1 MAIKNLV
8 PSIWRR
14 GGIPLR
20 REESPFYAFQ
30 REMNRLFDD
39 FFQGFDIAPFGALLE
54 ERFGGFS
61 PSIDLKEDDKEV
73 SIKAELPGIDEKD
86 IEVLLSD
93 DALTIKGEKKEEKE
107 ERGKDYYHMER
118 TYGSFNRVVP
128 LPLGVDTT
136 NVEAHFKNGVLS
148 IKLPKTE
155 EAKAKGKKIPIK
167 AE

>member
-1 MAIKNLV
+1 MISSRGLMLHLLA
-8 PSIWRR
+8 PWRS
-14 GGIPLR
+14 GL
-20 REESPFYAFQ
+20 
-30 REMNRLFDD
+30 
-39 FFQGFDIAPFGALLE
+39 
-54 ERFGGFS
+54 GGFS

-107 ERGKDYYHMER
+107 EKGKDYYHMER

-136 NVEAHFKNGVLS
+136 NAEAHFKNCVLS

-155 EAKAKGKKIPIK
+155 EAKAKGRKIPIK

>member
-1 MAIKNLV
+1 MLHLLA
-8 PSIWRR
+8 PWRS
-14 GGIPLR
+14 GL
-20 REESPFYAFQ
+20 
-30 REMNRLFDD
+30 
-39 FFQGFDIAPFGALLE
+39 
-54 ERFGGFS
+54 GGFS

-107 ERGKDYYHMER
+107 EKGKDYYHMER

-136 NVEAHFKNGVLS
+136 YIQHPFSNDTS
-148 IKLPKTE
+148 IF
-155 EAKAKGKKIPIK
+155 
-167 AE
+167 